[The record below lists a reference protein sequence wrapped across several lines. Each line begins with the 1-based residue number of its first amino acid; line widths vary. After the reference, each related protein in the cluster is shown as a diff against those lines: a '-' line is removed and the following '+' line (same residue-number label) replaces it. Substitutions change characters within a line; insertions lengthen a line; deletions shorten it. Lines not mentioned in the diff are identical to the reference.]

1 MFNIENQLNEDFSQT
16 PWGKILLEEM
26 DEELIDDITILED
39 VLESLQYDIELEDF
53 KQTIE
58 TDIKQLQTLK
68 QNLNNWDISYEIAQN
83 IKFTTWPRK
92 KVESE
97 IKEEAKEHSS

>member
-1 MFNIENQLNEDFSQT
+1 
-16 PWGKILLEEM
+16 M
-26 DEELIDDITILED
+26 DEELTDNITILED

-68 QNLNNWDISYEIAQN
+68 QNLNNWDKSYEIL
-83 IKFTTWPRK
+83 
-92 KVESE
+92 
-97 IKEEAKEHSS
+97 KEELMGK